1 MGLVELPELLE
12 RERELEAVAS
22 ALSGVDE
29 GMGRFLAFDG
39 EPGIGKSALLR
50 EVIARAGAR
59 HVRVLSARATPIE
72 QNVPFGVALQLF
84 APVLEDASEAERER
98 LLAGPAG
105 LAQSLLSGGEA
116 EGAGSLQGLRW
127 LVTRL
132 ARPRRLAIA
141 VDDVQW
147 CDAPSLRLLH
157 ALAPGIE
164 ELPLLVAVTHRP
176 DAGADLERLAA
187 GLAALPGVLTLRP
200 ARLSSAAS
208 ATVVRGVMERAE
220 PGFCEACAQASG
232 GNPYL
237 LGELLSSLRDAGHA
251 GLAADAQTVAVVV
264 PHTVAAT
271 ALVRIARLGDRALH
285 LAQAV
290 AVLGDGAPLGLAAAL
305 AAQAA
310 GEDGDTP
317 HAVAAETADALAA
330 IGVLAPGLPLRFAHP
345 LLAAAVHSDMPA
357 VARQLAH
364 ARAALALAR
373 TGAPATAVAAHIL
386 LGPRPFDEGERVAL
400 LTAGQEALARDDP
413 LAAER
418 LLAPLLEQPL
428 SAEAHR
434 AAETGLALAEA
445 AAGRSTALQRLQRAV
460 LDERDPAARA
470 RPLRAMCRLHFARGE
485 LKAAAACARE
495 AHAVV
500 GADHPLADTLLAERF
515 AISAFQPEAVE
526 PDVVRLRMQ
535 MLERALAGEL
545 PEHPATL
552 AHFVT
557 FNAIRGRPAAV
568 VAKLWDAA
576 FDPAARVAP
585 EWDGLTLVFLA
596 SAAVYIEDAPRGE
609 RAIAEV
615 ERLAIARGAALVWSQ
630 ARHWRG
636 ELRLRQGRLDEAVAD
651 AHDAL
656 DLAHDGWSFVASRTA
671 GLLVRGHVARG
682 DLPAARRAAH
692 AVTDAEARE
701 TMFFGL
707 FGQAALG
714 ELLLAEGRPG
724 EALAAL
730 VAAGEGL
737 AGRNISNAAI
747 LPWRPQA
754 VMAAMALGDHGRA
767 AALAADELEEA
778 HRIGLPGR
786 IGAALRA
793 QALATVDVD
802 QRAAL
807 LVEAIAALE
816 PAIDRLE
823 LAGALADLGA
833 LHARRGRIDD
843 AREPLVRAGELAQ
856 QCGAQP
862 LAARAQAALAAIGV
876 RARNAADRDQL
887 TPSERQI
894 AQLAA
899 EGMTNRQIA
908 GRLVL
913 TPKTVEW
920 HLTRAYAKLGISSAA
935 GSSRRSAAPPAEPP
949 RRHRAVTAAGRHR
962 RRAAVSAA
970 SIR

>member
-1 MGLVELPELLE
+1 MGGVTALVE
-12 RERELEAVAS
+12 RERELGIIDS
-22 ALSGVDE
+22 ALSAVDE
-29 GMGRFLAFDG
+29 GEGAFLSFEG

-50 EVIARAGAR
+50 ELIARSGDR
-59 HVRVLSARATPIE
+59 RVRVLSARATPIE
-72 QNVPFGVALQLF
+72 QDVPFGVALQLF
-84 APVLEDASEAERER
+84 APALEDATDAERER
-98 LLAGPAG
+98 LLSGPAA
-105 LAQSLLSGGEA
+105 LASSLLSGGDA

-127 LVTRL
+127 LVMRL
-132 ARPRRLAIA
+132 ARPRRLVIA

-147 CDAPSLRLLH
+147 SDTPSLRLLH
-157 ALAPGIE
+157 ALAPGLD
-164 ELPLLVAVTHRP
+164 ELPLVVAVTHRP
-176 DAGADLERLAA
+176 DAGADPDGLAA
-187 GLAALPGVLTLRP
+187 GLAGLPGVRVVRP
-200 ARLSSAAS
+200 ARLSEDAS
-208 ATVVRGVMERAE
+208 TSVVRAVMERAE
-220 PGFCEACAQASG
+220 RGFCEACARASG

-237 LGELLSSLRDAGHA
+237 LRELLASLRDAGHA
-251 GLAADAQTVAVVV
+251 GLAAEAQNVPDVV

-285 LAQAV
+285 LAQAT
-290 AVLGDGAPLGLAAAL
+290 AVLGDGAPLGLAADL

-310 GEDGDTP
+310 GEHADTA
-317 HAVAAETADALAA
+317 HEAAAETADALAA

-345 LLAAAVHSDMPA
+345 LLGAAVHGDMPP

-364 ARAALALAR
+364 ALAALALAR

-386 LGPRPFDEGERVAL
+386 LGPRPFDDGAIVAL
-400 LTAGQEALARDDP
+400 LAAGHEALARDDP

-418 LLAPLLEQPL
+418 LLASLLEQPL

-445 AAGRSTALQRLQRAV
+445 AAGRSTALARLQRAV

-470 RPLRAMCRLHFARGE
+470 RPLRAMCRVHFARGE
-485 LKAAAACARE
+485 LTAAAACARE
-495 AHAVV
+495 AYTVL
-500 GADHPLADTLLAERF
+500 GPDHPLSDTLLAERF

-557 FNAIRGRPAAV
+557 YNAIRGRPAAA
-568 VAKLWDAA
+568 VARLWDAA
-576 FDPAARVAP
+576 FGPAARVAP

-596 SAAVYIEDAPRGE
+596 SAAVYTEDAPRAE
-609 RAIAEV
+609 RALAEV

-630 ARHWRG
+630 ARHWRA

-651 AHDAL
+651 AQDAL
-656 DLAHDGWSFVASRTA
+656 DLPHDGWSLVASRTA

-682 DLPAARRAAH
+682 DLVAAQRAAQ
-692 AVTDAEARE
+692 AVTDAQTRE
-701 TMFFGL
+701 TTFFGL
-707 FGQAALG
+707 FGQAAVG

-724 EALAAL
+724 EALEAL
-730 VAAGEGL
+730 AAAGEGI
-737 AGRNISNAAI
+737 AARNISNAAV

-754 VMAAMALGDHGRA
+754 VVAAMATGDHERA
-767 AALAADELEEA
+767 AALASDELEEA
-778 HRIGLPGR
+778 RRIGLPGR
-786 IGAALRA
+786 IGAAFRA
-793 QALATVDVD
+793 QALATVDVE
-802 QRAAL
+802 QRTAL

-833 LHARRGRIDD
+833 LYARRGRPSD
-843 AREPLVRAGELAQ
+843 AREPLVRAGELARA
-856 QCGAQP
+856 CGAAS
-862 LAARAQAALAAIGV
+862 LAARAEAALAASG
-876 RARNAADRDQL
+876 ARTRRTADRDEL
-887 TPSERQI
+887 TATERQI

-908 GRLVL
+908 GRLFV

-920 HLTRAYAKLGISSAA
+920 HLTNAYAKLGVK
-935 GSSRRSAAPPAEPP
+935 SRRELADALSSTV
-949 RRHRAVTAAGRHR
+949 R
-962 RRAAVSAA
+962 
-970 SIR
+970 